1 MAVHTS
7 TGCRLYIGPVAGAS
21 VDTEAEFEALSYT
34 EISQIQDLGEF
45 GDTAEEL
52 TFEVIHDERL
62 QSRKGSV
69 DGGILPLVLSYDLGD
84 AGQAALKAASV
95 SRSNY
100 AFKILF
106 GGDEPVE
113 AFYFRGLV
121 LSFRKEIGGA
131 DNVLSVASD
140 IAINSAIVAATD
152 ALTVDSTEE
161 TVDSDLIIVDAG

>member
-1 MAVHTS
+1 MYMTIHTS
-7 TGCRLYIGPVAGAS
+7 TGCRLYIGPVVAS
-21 VDTEAEFEALSYT
+21 TVDTEAEFEALSYT
-34 EISQIQDLGEF
+34 EISQVQDLGEF

-52 TFEVIHDERL
+52 TFEVIHDDRL

-84 AGQAALKAASV
+84 AGQAALKAASA

-113 AFYFRGLV
+113 AFYFRGRV
-121 LSFRKEIGGA
+121 LSFRKEIGGRGQGFIGDFRYRDQQCDSRGHGCA
-131 DNVLSVASD
+131 DGGFNRGD
-140 IAINSAIVAATD
+140 R
-152 ALTVDSTEE
+152 
-161 TVDSDLIIVDAG
+161 G